1 MEGDNEGLGLIAN
14 TSSPLELFDQSIT
27 VSPKGKV
34 TDVNNNLISNNEGD
48 LIDINNNIVLQ
59 EAAKLLRSATGL
71 FSEVEGIFNGTL
83 PDNGS
88 PLALPGVAASLVG
101 EERSTVSEIH
111 EHHQYSDNT
120 TLEPFFNA
128 TNATLTEIQPLT
140 VAKVVIISIVVTI
153 LAILTAGGN
162 LMVMISFKMDK
173 QLQTVSN
180 YFLLSLSIADF
191 FIGVFSMPLYTV
203 YLLMKWPLGPLVC
216 DTWLS
221 LDYTMSNASVAN
233 LLLISFDRYFSV
245 TRPLTYRAKRTP
257 RRAAIMISCAWIISV
272 LLWTPWIFAWP
283 YMEGRRTVPQNECYI
298 QFLDTNQSITIL
310 TAIAAFYLPVMIMIV
325 LYFKIYLET
334 EKRNKGLAHL
344 QAAAQV
350 SDSKKYGE
358 SSDDEACTS
367 LQLSHK
373 KSNFSSEFEDLEDIT
388 DAIHEQRHRRR
399 SCWQKLR
406 HCCRIDREDTGDY
419 ADDLS
424 SSDPPGS
431 PTYQCTPSSSKHTIP
446 IRRDQSLHKVDGDVV
461 VESHHPLS
469 RHHHYDHHHLHQ
481 NGRHSQHR
489 KNSASGMMIPLIT
502 VDSAR
507 STPTATPSTE
517 ITATFSKHSNLT
529 SSTSVILGGTE
540 TPDSLKDPLRFH
552 RKEKD
557 DMYTI
562 VIKLPDNS
570 NDPTAKP
577 SIKMITDSEEDD
589 ERNSNE
595 MTALTEGK
603 DNHQDI
609 EDIKDNVDQEED
621 DSSGSVARRLTHT
634 GDNLRIAMQ
643 ARVAVKLANRMKTQR
658 ARKQRIERKQDR
670 KAAKTLSAILL
681 AFVVTWTPY
690 NIFTV
695 IETFCTEN
703 CIDATVYAIG
713 KYFFS
718 IRSQIMTTVTSHNL
732 NSTV

>member
-1 MEGDNEGLGLIAN
+1 MEGDNDGARLVTNI
-14 TSSPLELFDQSIT
+14 SSPQRLFVQSIT
-27 VSPKGKV
+27 ASPSVERV
-34 TDVNNNLISNNEGD
+34 TDANNNVIGNKLGGW
-48 LIDINNNIVLQ
+48 IDINNNNVIH
-59 EAAKLLRSATGL
+59 ETAKWLRSSTGL
-71 FSEVEGIFNGTL
+71 SSVVDGVFNESWDSDVG
-83 PDNGS
+83 DV
-88 PLALPGVAASLVG
+88 ALPGVVAALVGDGGPAASETPG
-101 EERSTVSEIH
+101 PWWN
-111 EHHQYSDNT
+111 SDNT
-120 TLEPFFNA
+120 TPDPFTNVTNTTAADIEP
-128 TNATLTEIQPLT
+128 QT

-173 QLQTVSN
+173 QLQSVSN

-203 YLLMKWPLGPLVC
+203 YLLMNWPLGPLVC
-216 DTWLS
+216 DIWLS

-283 YMEGRRTVPQNECYI
+283 YIEGQRTVPHTECYI
-298 QFLDTNQSITIL
+298 QFLHTNQYITII

-367 LQLSHK
+367 LHLGQK
-373 KSNFSSEFEDLEDIT
+373 RPDFSPDFEDLEDIT

-399 SCWQKLR
+399 SCWRKLR
-406 HCCRIDREDTGDY
+406 HCCRIDREDTGDF

-431 PTYQCTPSSSKHTIP
+431 PTYQCTPSSSQHAIP
-446 IRRDQSLHKVDGDVV
+446 MRRDQSLHKVDGGVV
-461 VESHHPLS
+461 VESHHPFS
-469 RHHHYDHHHLHQ
+469 RHHHLHHHLTQ

-489 KNSASGMMIPLIT
+489 KHSASGMMIPLIT
-502 VDSAR
+502 VDSTR
-507 STPTATPSTE
+507 STPIATPSTE
-517 ITATFSKHSNLT
+517 ITGTFSKHSNLT
-529 SSTSVILGGTE
+529 SSTSVTLGGTE
-540 TPDSLKDPLRFH
+540 TPDSLKDPPRLP
-552 RKEKD
+552 RKDKD

-562 VIKLPDNS
+562 VIKLPDS
-570 NDPTAKP
+570 SKDPTAKP

-589 ERNSNE
+589 ERNTNE
-595 MTALTEGK
+595 MTALTDGRDNDK
-603 DNHQDI
+603 DLEN
-609 EDIKDNVDQEED
+609 IKSTDDQTED
-621 DSSGSVARRLTHT
+621 DSSSSVARRLTQT
-634 GDNLRIAMQ
+634 TDNLRMAMQ

-681 AFVVTWTPY
+681 AFIVTWTPY

-695 IETFCTEN
+695 IQTFCTQN
-703 CIDATVYAIG
+703 CINVTVYAIG
-713 KYFFS
+713 E
-718 IRSQIMTTVTSHNL
+718 
-732 NSTV
+732 

>member
-1 MEGDNEGLGLIAN
+1 MEGDNDGAGLVAN
-14 TSSPLELFDQSIT
+14 TSSTLGLFVQSIT
-27 VSPKGKV
+27 TRPSTERV
-34 TDVNNNLISNNEGD
+34 TDVNNNVISNNHGG
-48 LIDINNNIVLQ
+48 LIDKNNNALLY
-59 EAAKLLRSATGL
+59 ETAKLLRSATGL
-71 FSEVEGIFNGTL
+71 SSVVDGVFNGSL
-83 PDNGS
+83 DSDEGAG
-88 PLALPGVAASLVG
+88 ALPGVVAALVG
-101 EERSTVSEIH
+101 DGAPATSEIPGLWW
-111 EHHQYSDNT
+111 ESDNT
-120 TLEPFFNA
+120 TLESFSNV
-128 TNATLTEIQPLT
+128 TNATTAEIEPKT

-203 YLLMKWPLGPLVC
+203 YLLMNWPLGPLVC
-216 DTWLS
+216 DIWLS

-257 RRAAIMISCAWIISV
+257 RRAAIMISCAWIISG

-283 YMEGRRTVPQNECYI
+283 YIEGKRTVPHNECYI
-298 QFLDTNQSITIL
+298 QFLHTNQYITII

-334 EKRNKGLAHL
+334 ERRNKGLAHL

-367 LQLSHK
+367 LQLSQK
-373 KSNFSSEFEDLEDIT
+373 RSDFSPDFEDLEDIT

-399 SCWQKLR
+399 SCWRKLR
-406 HCCRIDREDTGDY
+406 HCCRIDREDTGDF

-431 PTYQCTPSSSKHTIP
+431 PTYQCTPSSSQHTIP
-446 IRRDQSLHKVDGDVV
+446 MRRDQSLHKVDGGVV
-461 VESHHPLS
+461 VESHHPFS
-469 RHHHYDHHHLHQ
+469 RHHHLHHHHHHLHQ

-489 KNSASGMMIPLIT
+489 KNSDSGMMIPLIT

-507 STPTATPSTE
+507 STPIATPSTE
-517 ITATFSKHSNLT
+517 ITGTFSKHSNLT
-529 SSTSVILGGTE
+529 SSTSVTLGGTE
-540 TPDSLKDPLRFH
+540 TPDSLKDPPKLR
-552 RKEKD
+552 RKDKD

-589 ERNSNE
+589 ERNANE
-595 MTALTEGK
+595 TTALTDGK
-603 DNHQDI
+603 DNDKDL
-609 EDIKDNVDQEED
+609 ENIKGIDDQIED
-621 DSSGSVARRLTHT
+621 DSSSSAARRLTQT
-634 GDNLRIAMQ
+634 TDNLRMAMQ
-643 ARVAVKLANRMKTQR
+643 ARVAVKMANRMKTQR

-681 AFVVTWTPY
+681 AFIVTWTPY

-695 IETFCTEN
+695 IETFCTQN
-703 CIDATVYAIG
+703 CINDTVYAIG
-713 KYFFS
+713 
-718 IRSQIMTTVTSHNL
+718 R
-732 NSTV
+732 

>member
-1 MEGDNEGLGLIAN
+1 MEGDNEGARLVTN
-14 TSSPLELFDQSIT
+14 TSSPLGSFVQSIT
-27 VSPKGKV
+27 ASPPTGEV
-34 TDVNNNLISNNEGD
+34 TDVNNNVISDNQGG
-48 LIDINNNIVLQ
+48 LIDINNNNLIQ

-71 FSEVEGIFNGTL
+71 SSVVDGIFNGTDDKR
-83 PDNGS
+83 PV
-88 PLALPGVAASLVG
+88 AFPGVVAALVG
-101 EERSTVSEIH
+101 ERGPTASEIPKPWH
-111 EHHQYSDNT
+111 T
-120 TLEPFFNA
+120 TLEPFANS
-128 TNATLTEIQPLT
+128 TNATEPETEPQT
-140 VAKVVIISIVVTI
+140 VATILIISIVVTI

-216 DTWLS
+216 DIWLS

-283 YMEGRRTVPQNECYI
+283 FFEGQRTVPQNECYI
-298 QFLDTNQSITIL
+298 QFLQSNQYITII

-350 SDSKKYGE
+350 SDSKKCVE
-358 SSDDEACTS
+358 SSDDEACAS
-367 LQLSHK
+367 FQLSQK
-373 KSNFSSEFEDLEDIT
+373 RSDFSPDFEDLEDIT

-399 SCWQKLR
+399 SCWHKLR
-406 HCCRIDREDTGDY
+406 HCCRIDREDTGDF

-431 PTYQCTPSSSKHTIP
+431 PTYQCTPSSSQHAIP
-446 IRRDQSLHKVDGDVV
+446 MRRDQSLHKVDGGVV
-461 VESHHPLS
+461 VESHHPFS
-469 RHHHYDHHHLHQ
+469 RHHHLHHHHHLHQ

-507 STPTATPSTE
+507 STPIATPSTE
-517 ITATFSKHSNLT
+517 ITGTFSKHSNLT
-529 SSTSVILGGTE
+529 SSTSVTFGGTE
-540 TPDSLKDPLRFH
+540 TPDSLKDPPKLP
-552 RKEKD
+552 RKDRD

-562 VIKLPDNS
+562 VIKLPDS
-570 NDPTAKP
+570 SKDPTAKP

-589 ERNSNE
+589 ERNTNE

-603 DNHQDI
+603 ANDKDL
-609 EDIKDNVDQEED
+609 EDIKDNDDQVED
-621 DSSGSVARRLTHT
+621 DSASTVGRRLTST
-634 GDNLRIAMQ
+634 TDNLRMAMQ

-681 AFVVTWTPY
+681 AFIVTWTPY

-703 CIDATVYAIG
+703 CINETVYAIG
-713 KYFFS
+713 K
-718 IRSQIMTTVTSHNL
+718 
-732 NSTV
+732 